1 MSTKVASPQNLQKQL
16 TFQKSLNEITNLIH
30 SSGSIA
36 DILVNMSERIRKLL
50 DCERLTIYA
59 IDVQNQQLYSMFKS
73 GDTPKE
79 IRISKTF
86 NSIAGF
92 CALSK
97 KSVNIKDV
105 YDQDELR
112 GLHAS
117 LKFDERWD
125 KTTGFRSKQILA
137 TPVVFEKYLLG
148 VLQMINKN
156 NGLSFTLE
164 DQKAAEEI
172 SRTLGIAFYNQ
183 NKTSRATS
191 GKATKF
197 SYLVDK
203 GLITEKDMEAA
214 VTHARVNNK
223 DIGFVLMEQH
233 GVPKEEIGKSL
244 SEFYHCPFFFYD
256 GTQTIPEFIR
266 EMVTIEFWKKNLSAP
281 IDKKPG
287 TLVVVV
293 VDPFDLSKIDVIKST
308 GIAAR
313 IDLQVGLENDILTY
327 LNSSFGIKET
337 KGEESEFA
345 EILTQL
351 QTEETGSL
359 DTEDQPEKDPKEV
372 VMEETDSAIVKLANK
387 IITDAFRAN
396 ASDIHVEPMG
406 KIDPMMIRFRRDGDC
421 FKYQEIPSSHRA
433 ALVSRL
439 KIMAQ
444 LDISEKRKPQDGKIR
459 FKLPNGNIIE
469 LRVATIPTSGQSNE
483 DVVMRIL
490 AASKPLPLEKIG
502 MSPDNLK
509 AFIEVMQK
517 PYGMVLCVGPTGSGK
532 TTTLHSALGYIN
544 TEDMKIW
551 TCEDPVEITQKGLR
565 QCQVQPK
572 IGFTFAAAM
581 RSFLRADPDVIMV
594 GEMRDEETA
603 STGIEASLTG
613 HLVVST
619 LHTNSAPET
628 ITRLLDMGLDPFN
641 FADSLLGIL
650 AQRLARTMC
659 KSCKEAYHPDEQEFI
674 ALMDAYGRKIF
685 PRLGVQYNDGLMLY
699 RPKGCKECLG
709 TGYKGRMGLHEL
721 LVASDDI
728 KRMIVQKKRVEE
740 VREAAVANGMTT
752 LLQDGIYKI
761 FQGLLDFKQVR
772 SVCIK

>member
-1 MSTKVASPQNLQKQL
+1 MSTKVAASSPNLQKQL
-16 TFQKSLNEITNLIH
+16 TFQKGLNEITNMIH
-30 SSGSIA
+30 SSPGIA

-59 IDVQNQQLYSMFKS
+59 IDVQNQQLYSMFKL
-73 GDTPKE
+73 GDVPKE

-97 KSVNIKDV
+97 KTVNIRDV
-105 YDQDELR
+105 YDAEELK
-112 GLHAS
+112 GLHPN
-117 LKFDERWD
+117 LKFDDRWD
-125 KTTGFRSKQILA
+125 KATGFRSKSILA
-137 TPVVFEKYLLG
+137 VPIMFEKYLLG

-156 NGLSFTLE
+156 GGYVFSAE

-183 NKTSRATS
+183 NKAQRAST
-191 GKATKF
+191 GKSTKF
-197 SYLVDK
+197 SYLIDS
-203 GLITEKDMEAA
+203 GLLTEKDLEAA
-214 VTHARVNNK
+214 VTFARVNNK
-223 DIGFVLMEQH
+223 DIGFVLMEQYR
-233 GVPKEEIGKSL
+233 VPKEEIGKSL
-244 SEFYHCPFFFYD
+244 SEFYRCPFFFYD
-256 GTQTIPEFIR
+256 GTQMIPEYIK
-266 EMVTIEFWKKNLSAP
+266 ETVAIEFWKKNLAAP

-287 TLVVVV
+287 TLIVAV

-308 GIAAR
+308 GLAAR
-313 IDLQVGLENDILTY
+313 VDLQVGLENDILQY
-327 LNSSFGIKET
+327 LNQSFGIKEIT
-337 KGEESEFA
+337 ANESELA

-351 QTEETGSL
+351 QNQEAGVLEE
-359 DTEDQPEKDPKEV
+359 EDAAAQDKEV
-372 VMEETDSAIVKLANK
+372 VIEENDSALVKLVNK
-387 IITDAFRAN
+387 MISDAYRMN

-406 KIDPMMIRFRRDGDC
+406 KQDPMLIRFRRDGDC
-421 FKYQEIPSSHRA
+421 FRYQEIPPSHRQ

-459 FKLPNGNIIE
+459 FKMPNGIIE
-469 LRVATIPTSGQSNE
+469 LRVATIPTSGQGNE

-490 AASKPLPLEKIG
+490 AASKPIPLDTIG
-502 MSPDNLK
+502 MSPENLK
-509 AFIEVMQK
+509 AFKEIMVK

-544 TEDMKIW
+544 TDDMKIW
-551 TCEDPVEITQKGLR
+551 TAEDPVEITQKGLR
-565 QCQVQPK
+565 QVQVQPK

-581 RSFLRADPDVIMV
+581 RAFLRADPDVIMV

-641 FADSLLGIL
+641 FADSILGIL
-650 AQRLARTMC
+650 AQRLARTLC
-659 KSCKEAYHPDEQEFI
+659 KKCKEAYHPDEAEFI
-674 ALMDAYGRKIF
+674 ELMDSYGRKIF
-685 PRLGVQYNDGLMLY
+685 PRLGIQYNPDLKIY
-699 RPKGCKECLG
+699 RPVGCPDCNG
-709 TGYKGRMGLHEL
+709 SGYKGRMGLHEL
-721 LVASDDI
+721 LVATDDI
-728 KRMIVQKKRVEE
+728 KRMIQHKKRVEE
-740 VREAAVANGMTT
+740 IRDAAVAAGMTT
-752 LLQDGIYKI
+752 LLQDGIWKV
-761 FQGLLDFKQVR
+761 FQGHVDFKQVR